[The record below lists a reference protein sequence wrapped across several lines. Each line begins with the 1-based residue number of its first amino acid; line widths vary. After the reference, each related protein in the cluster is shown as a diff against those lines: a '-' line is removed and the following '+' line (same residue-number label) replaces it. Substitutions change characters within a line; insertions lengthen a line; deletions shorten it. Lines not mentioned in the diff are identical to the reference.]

1 MSNLEERLKRPKKPQ
16 DGGMVLQEGGVWFPK
31 GDFSGW
37 RRVVEMEKPRKAPD
51 RELPHGQTA
60 EGDLRPNHQKQ

>member
-1 MSNLEERLKRPKKPQ
+1 MVSTLEERLKRPRNPQ
-16 DGGMVLQEGGVWFPK
+16 EGGAVPQEGGVWFPD
-31 GDFSGW
+31 GDFSG
-37 RRVVEMEKPRKAPD
+37 RRRAEMEKPRKAPD